1 MRGSCEEFWYNYTP
15 KLQSQK
21 GTKIMEVILDP
32 QAMDLLRKE
41 VNGTGG
47 PIFTKKIAKAAY
59 WHKVE
64 I

>member
-47 PIFTKKIAKAAY
+47 HQSLLRRLQK
-59 WHKVE
+59 
-64 I
+64 